1 MHEIEPKDVA
11 VSVVVYNNQMFLR
24 IIVGK
29 KQVDLPYH
37 GTAEKFAKVIRSLVP
52 YRHGQTVWFNPV
64 RFNGNDK
71 NQKPLIKER
80 GV

>member
-29 KQVDLPYH
+29 EQVDLPYH
-37 GTAEKFAKVIRSLVP
+37 GTGFPRTRGDVP
-52 YRHGQTVWFNPV
+52 SPAQA
-64 RFNGNDK
+64 
-71 NQKPLIKER
+71 
-80 GV
+80 